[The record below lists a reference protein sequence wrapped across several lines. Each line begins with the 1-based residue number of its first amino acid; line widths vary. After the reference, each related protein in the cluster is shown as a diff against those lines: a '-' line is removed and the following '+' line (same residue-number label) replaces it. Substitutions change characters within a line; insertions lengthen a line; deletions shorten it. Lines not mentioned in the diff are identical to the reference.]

1 MKGTFKPGDKLTIEK
16 IPLKQVRKGDAIIFR
31 IAKKD
36 EDAFVVHRVV
46 DLTPN
51 GLVTRGDNCGEQDK
65 ELVAEENI
73 YGRVIEYDRKGKIY
87 RTWNSRLGMMRAG
100 ALHGRL
106 QFIRI
111 LIFFLRKPYLM
122 IRESGI
128 VAKLWRP
135 EIEIIHFETPNGPL
149 IKYVHKD
156 RTVAVYWTDKGHWW
170 CRCPYDLIVRSKLK
184 KL

>member
-16 IPLKQVRKGDAIIFR
+16 IPINQVRKGDAIIFR

-36 EDAFVVHRVV
+36 EDDFVVHRVV

-51 GLVTRGDNCGEQDK
+51 GLVTRGDNSRKQDT

-73 YGRVIEYDRKGKIY
+73 YGRVIAYDRKGNIC
-87 RTWNSRLGMMRAG
+87 RTWNGRLGMMRAG

-106 QFIRI
+106 QFTQI
-111 LIFFLRKPYLM
+111 LMFFLRKPYLM

-128 VAKLWRP
+128 AAKLWRP
-135 EIEIIHFETPNGPL
+135 EIEIIRFKTSNGPL

-156 RTVAVYWTDKGHWW
+156 ITVAIYWTDKNRWW
-170 CRCPYDLIVRSKLK
+170 CRRPCPTATSGS
-184 KL
+184 